1 MKGRP
6 IYVSKKRRK
15 CLHLLW
21 INLLYT
27 AKSQM
32 YIGNSQFNY
41 FYRNTR
47 TRTHV
52 CKLMIFYKKGMYIT
66 REYDMITLKNRKQGD
81 LQI

>member
-1 MKGRP
+1 
-6 IYVSKKRRK
+6 
-15 CLHLLW
+15 
-21 INLLYT
+21 
-27 AKSQM
+27 M